1 MKRLIAFALLA
12 GTALW
17 SADASRGRVTRETL
31 AAMEDSLDARLEN
44 ISLEPPFDLLGTA
57 RGVYLQGFGA
67 VFTSEL
73 SLVVTPALTPFRR
86 SVSKADVAKIRQR
99 KLTQLPKLRQVM
111 RDFLVASA
119 GSLDTVPATEQIVVA
134 ISIFH
139 YRWEDTE
146 GMPEQ
151 VVMQA
156 ERRILLDLLARRLP
170 ESAMETSIRMEEF

>member
-1 MKRLIAFALLA
+1 MALAVLA

-17 SADASRGRVTRETL
+17 GADVGRSRVTRETL
-31 AAMEDSLDARLEN
+31 AAMEKSLDARLTDM
-44 ISLEPPFDLLGTA
+44 SLEPPFDPLGTA
-57 RGVYLQGFGA
+57 RGVYVQGFGA

-73 SLVVTPALTPFRR
+73 SLILTPALTPFRR
-86 SVSKADVAKIRQR
+86 SVSKADIARIRQR
-99 KLTQLPKLRQVM
+99 KLAQLPKLRQVM
-111 RDFLVASA
+111 REFLVASA